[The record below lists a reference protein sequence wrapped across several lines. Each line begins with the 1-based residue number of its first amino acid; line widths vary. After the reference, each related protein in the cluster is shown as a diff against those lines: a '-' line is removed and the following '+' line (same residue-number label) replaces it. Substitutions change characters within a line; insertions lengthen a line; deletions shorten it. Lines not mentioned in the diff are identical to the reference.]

1 MERLDFSLSNLR
13 KAEKSDGGHCWSS
26 VLDCTSSWTHQKW
39 IRTPLFL
46 SPMVPA
52 GTRGFE
58 VVENQYFEIFDLSS
72 LLKMSFTL
80 TGLCNL
86 RGPSLDTHATH
97 VCPGL
102 RCSMS
107 STLQL
112 ISNNVLQTWCFTI
125 FCLEVSGWKHSHTY
139 WLTLFTYL
147 LIQLETLGYESS
159 TGGEW
164 PSWREGGLKLKA
176 TTSDFLLIA
185 AVFSSKCCLYVKKR

>member
-13 KAEKSDGGHCWSS
+13 KAEKSDCGRCWSS
-26 VLDCTSSWTHQKW
+26 VFDCTSSWTHQKW

-97 VCPGL
+97 MCVS
-102 RCSMS
+102 RA
-107 STLQL
+107 TLQYVFNSTADIKQCL
-112 ISNNVLQTWCFTI
+112 ANLVLHHFL
-125 FCLEVSGWKHSHTY
+125 FGGFRLETHTY

-164 PSWREGGLKLKA
+164 PSWGEVGLN
-176 TTSDFLLIA
+176 
-185 AVFSSKCCLYVKKR
+185 